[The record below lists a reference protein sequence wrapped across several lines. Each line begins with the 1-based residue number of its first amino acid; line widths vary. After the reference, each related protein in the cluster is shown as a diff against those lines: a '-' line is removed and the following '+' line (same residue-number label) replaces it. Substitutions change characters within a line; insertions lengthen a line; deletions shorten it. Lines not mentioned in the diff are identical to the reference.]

1 MKRLV
6 ALAVVATVALA
17 GLGVPSAGA
26 AGTNVCTLVTKKEA
40 SKILGAKVV
49 KIKRETNATTGDQE
63 CEYRTNVYVS
73 SRFKKLKAPLKLQVT
88 LGTLTDELRGQI
100 DDNQSDLDPIADLGD
115 EAYFSGITGTDVL
128 VISGQNLLQT
138 GPANWE
144 GGPSK
149 YQAMA
154 EAAARTALP
163 RLPTG

>member
-1 MKRLV
+1 MKRFIP
-6 ALAVVATVALA
+6 LAVVAAVALA
-17 GLGVPSAGA
+17 GLAVPSAGA

-49 KIKRETNATTGDQE
+49 KIKRATNATTGDQE
-63 CEYRTNVYVS
+63 CEYRTKVYVS
-73 SRFKKLKAPLKLQVT
+73 PRFKKLKAPLKLQVT

-100 DDNQSDLDPIADLGD
+100 DDNQSDLDPIAGLGD
-115 EAYFSGITGTDVL
+115 EAYLSGTTRTDVL
-128 VISGQNLLQT
+128 VVSGTNLLQT

-144 GGPSK
+144 GGPTK